1 MKREFDPSKYV
12 FVRAV
17 HVLSC
22 LSKSSWEAKCEIYKR
37 WGWSEKEINT
47 AFRRQPTCMGISEKN
62 IMSTMEFL
70 VNKTGYD
77 PLLISK
83 TPVVLLYSLE
93 KRTIPRLS
101 VIRVLISNGIVVE
114 DYKLATLLCISEKN
128 FLRKYVTKFEGTVPE
143 LFSAYQGKT
152 NGL

>member
-1 MKREFDPSKYV
+1 M
-12 FVRAV
+12 
-17 HVLSC
+17 
-22 LSKSSWEAKCEIYKR
+22 
-37 WGWSEKEINT
+37 
-47 AFRRQPTCMGISEKN
+47 CMGISEKN

-70 VNKTGYD
+70 VNKMGYD

-101 VIRVLISNGIVVE
+101 VIRALISNGIVVE
-114 DYKLATLLCISEKN
+114 DYKLATLLHLFEKN
-128 FLRKYVTKFEGTVPE
+128 FLRKYVTKFEGKVPE
-143 LFSAYQGKT
+143 LFSAYHGKT